1 MLVLIKITN
10 LFYKNIVTFYQ
21 NWLEGVTLFYVLLC
35 KPEQVFWKLLN
46 TILQKY
52 LSLFCIVLVLKIT
65 FLKEAL
71 LDT

>member
-35 KPEQVFWKLLN
+35 KPEQVFWKLLKHYF
-46 TILQKY
+46 TRILKFI
-52 LSLFCIVLVLKIT
+52 LHSSST
-65 FLKEAL
+65 
-71 LDT
+71 